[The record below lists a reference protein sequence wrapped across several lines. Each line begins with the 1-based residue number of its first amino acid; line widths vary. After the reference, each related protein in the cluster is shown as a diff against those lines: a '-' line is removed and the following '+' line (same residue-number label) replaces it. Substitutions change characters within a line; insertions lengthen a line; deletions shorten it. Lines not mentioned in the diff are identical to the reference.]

1 MGWSSMLIPEAAAVI
16 PARFASTRLPGKM
29 LADIHGR
36 PLLWH
41 VWSRVSQARLLDEL
55 YIATDSDQIRQAVES
70 WGGQVLMTSPDC
82 RSGTERIA
90 SILPQL
96 SARLI
101 VNVQGDE
108 PTIDPQILDA
118 LVTAWQ
124 AGGRDILTP
133 VYELNSIEDL
143 LNPNVV
149 KVARTQTGRAL
160 YFSRSP
166 IPFVR
171 DLPVER
177 WLERGPFWGHVGVY
191 AYPRDVLEAYQR
203 IPPSS
208 LESVESLEQ
217 LRYLEAGYT
226 IQTITSDYRPVA
238 VDTPVDL
245 ERVRQMMRP

>member
-1 MGWSSMLIPEAAAVI
+1 MSTPEAVAVI
-16 PARFASTRLPGKM
+16 PARLASTRLPGKM

-41 VWSRVSQARLLDEL
+41 VWNRVRQARLLEGI
-55 YIATDSDQIRQAVES
+55 YVATDSEQIRQAVES
-70 WGGQVLMTSPDC
+70 WGGQAFMTSPGC

-90 SILPQL
+90 SILPLL

-101 VNVQGDE
+101 INVQGDE
-108 PTIDPQILDA
+108 PTIDPLLLDD

-124 AGGRDILTP
+124 QGGRDILTP
-133 VYELNSIEDL
+133 VYELTSTEDL

-149 KVARTQTGRAL
+149 KVARTHTGRAL

-191 AYPRDVLEAYQR
+191 AYPREVLEAYPQL
-203 IPPSS
+203 PPSS
-208 LESVESLEQ
+208 LEAVESLEQ
-217 LRYLEAGYT
+217 LRYLEAGYA
-226 IQTITSDYRPVA
+226 IQTIASSYRPVA
-238 VDTPVDL
+238 VDTPADL
-245 ERVRQMMRP
+245 ERVRQMIERP